1 MKYTWIYPLA
11 MAALFGA
18 GILFCLSI
26 EDQFRASA
34 IVVPSIIIICV
45 ALITVIARNNPFL
58 FKVMIVALV
67 VKLLAAWIYTV
78 LPAFQLS
85 DIKGI
90 YFDGARQISES
101 SGPLTDYFS
110 LQTLWGTDFIVVIGA
125 CLFSLIGPSL
135 VGAMAL
141 FSIASFWGQF
151 LFYCAF
157 VRAFP
162 NGNRR
167 TAALVLFFFPS
178 VVFWTAAFGKDALTL
193 LAMSFIAY
201 GIARRFDARGWT
213 LIVTGLVLTSLVR
226 PHIAAFLAVS
236 LFMSFL
242 IADIRGGGSRIIGL
256 KLLLFPVLFVI
267 CLAVVIYSRDS
278 LQFNSIDDASA
289 RAEFS
294 YTNNQTAG
302 SAFGEGE
309 TVEDRLIQSPVLMFR
324 PFPWEVT
331 NLAAVPASCESV
343 VLFLAIFFRRKYLFR
358 LLRNARS
365 NPLVVF
371 AILFFLIF
379 SVVFSISISNFGLL
393 ARQRVMVL
401 PLILTLIVASG
412 SFPSHPKHP
421 KHPLAHA

>member
-1 MKYTWIYPLA
+1 
-11 MAALFGA
+11 MAGFFAA

-26 EDQFRASA
+26 EGQFRVSV
-34 IVVPSIIIICV
+34 IVVPSIMIICFAV
-45 ALITVIARNNPFL
+45 ISVIARKNPFL
-58 FKVMIVALV
+58 FRVMIVALV
-67 VKLLAAWIYTV
+67 VKLLAAWVYTA

-90 YFDGARQISES
+90 YFDGARQFSES
-101 SGPLTDYFS
+101 SVPLTETFS
-110 LQTLWGTDFIVVIGA
+110 WQSLWGTDFIIAIGA
-125 CLFSLIGPSL
+125 SLFSLIGPSL
-135 VGAMAL
+135 AGAMAL

-151 LFYCAF
+151 LFYCSF

-193 LAMSFIAY
+193 LAISFIAY

-213 LIVTGLVLTSLVR
+213 LIVTGLVFASLVR
-226 PHIAAFLAVS
+226 PHIGAFLAAS

-242 IADIRGGGSRIIGL
+242 IADINRGGRRMIGL
-256 KLLLFPVLFVI
+256 KLLLFPVFLAV

-278 LQFNSIDDASA
+278 LQLNSFDDASA

-294 YTNNQTAG
+294 YVNNQAAG

-309 TVEDRLIQSPVLMFR
+309 TVEDRLIRSPVLMFR

-331 NLAAVPASCESV
+331 NLTAVPASCESI
-343 VLFLAIFFRRKYLFR
+343 VLFVVIFFRGKYLFR
-358 LLRNARS
+358 LLRKARS
-365 NPLVVF
+365 NPLVLF
-371 AILFFLIF
+371 SILFFLIF
-379 SVVFSISISNFGLL
+379 SVVWSISISNFGLL

-401 PLILTLIVASG
+401 PLILALIVASG
-412 SFPSHPKHP
+412 SFPSRPKH
-421 KHPLAHA
+421 KLAHA

>member
-1 MKYTWIYPLA
+1 MKSTWIYPLA
-11 MAALFGA
+11 MAGFFGA

-26 EDQFRASA
+26 EDQFRVSA
-34 IVVPSIIIICV
+34 IVVPSIIIICI

-58 FKVMIVALV
+58 FRVMIVALV
-67 VKLLAAWIYTV
+67 VKLLAAWIYTA
-78 LPAFQLS
+78 LPAYELS

-90 YFDGARQISES
+90 YFDGARQFSES
-101 SGPLTDYFS
+101 SVPLAEWFS
-110 LQTLWGTDFIVVIGA
+110 LQSLWGTDFIIA
-125 CLFSLIGPSL
+125 IAASLFSLMGPSL
-135 VGAMAL
+135 AGAMAL

-193 LAMSFIAY
+193 LAISFIVY

-213 LIVTGLVLTSLVR
+213 LIVTGLVLASLVR
-226 PHIAAFLAVS
+226 PHIGAFLAVS

-242 IADIRGGGSRIIGL
+242 VADISCGGRRMIGL
-256 KLLLFPVLFVI
+256 KLLLFPVFLVI

-278 LQFNSIDDASA
+278 LQFNSVDDAKA
-289 RAEFS
+289 RAESS
-294 YTNNQTAG
+294 YTNNQIGG
-302 SAFGEGE
+302 SAFNEGE
-309 TVEDRLIQSPVLMFR
+309 TVEIRLVQSPALMFR
-324 PFPWEVT
+324 PFPWEVP
-331 NLAAVPASCESV
+331 NLTAVPASCESV
-343 VLFLAIFFRRKYLFR
+343 VLFLVIFFRRKYLFR

-371 AILFFLIF
+371 SILFFLIF
-379 SVVFSISISNFGLL
+379 SVVFSISSSNFGLL

-401 PLILTLIVASG
+401 PLILTLIVASE
-412 SFPSHPKHP
+412 SFPSRPTRK
-421 KHPLAHA
+421 LAHA